1 MTPVNYPIK
10 ITGLH
15 FLFHWKFILKKKF
28 KKCPAVRPLLYRV
41 HFSGIESFPLR
52 VIEMISVGMIDS
64 TISNLNPYHCII
76 IDTLVEKNRDA
87 ITDSMEKK
95 SEISCERQTLAFVM
109 MTDDYSFFFKKN
121 IYGILCFNNLAS
133 GVTMGTVHLGLCHI
147 TYPYTAQLITGGL
160 RTHVKKKVLV
170 TLSNTGWRT
179 KRLLILFSG

>member
-1 MTPVNYPIK
+1 
-10 ITGLH
+10 
-15 FLFHWKFILKKKF
+15 
-28 KKCPAVRPLLYRV
+28 
-41 HFSGIESFPLR
+41 
-52 VIEMISVGMIDS
+52 MISVGMIDS

-109 MTDDYSFFFKKN
+109 MTDDYSFFLKN

-170 TLSNTGWRT
+170 TLSNTG
-179 KRLLILFSG
+179 